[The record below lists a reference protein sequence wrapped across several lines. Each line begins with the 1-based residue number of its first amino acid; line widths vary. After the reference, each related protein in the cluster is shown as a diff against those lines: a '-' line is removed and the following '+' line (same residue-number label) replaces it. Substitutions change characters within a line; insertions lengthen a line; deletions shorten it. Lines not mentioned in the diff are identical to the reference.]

1 MPAEPIARSPSG
13 PDAVLRRLS
22 GYAPLAP
29 DEEALLRRITAR
41 PVPVPART
49 ELVRDGEAMPRPQV
63 LVEGWACRQRLLADG
78 RRQIVV
84 VLLPGDLIGLGQRR
98 RPLPFGSVATLTSAQ
113 VCEAGPLR
121 DCAAWGDGPPG
132 REAGDGTGQPG
143 TGLAA
148 ALWQARETEELW
160 LVNQVVRLGRQTA
173 YERVAH
179 FLLELRE
186 RLAAVGRVQD
196 ERFSFPITQ
205 EVLADALGLSVV
217 HMNRTMQQ
225 LRRDGLIEQR
235 ATAITLRDVPAL
247 ISIADYAGAR
257 RL

>member
-1 MPAEPIARSPSG
+1 MSVEPLARATAP

-29 DEEALLRRITAR
+29 EDEALLRQVTAH
-41 PVPVPART
+41 PALVPART
-49 ELVRDGEAMPRPQV
+49 ELVRDGEAAPRPQV

-78 RRQIVV
+78 RRQIVF
-84 VLLPGDLIGLGQRR
+84 VLLPGDPIGFTRRR
-98 RPLPFGSVATLTSAQ
+98 RPMPFGSVTTLTQAQ
-113 VCEAGPLR
+113 VSEAGLLR
-121 DCAAWGDGPPG
+121 DSARDSARGAPGEPPG
-132 REAGDGTGQPG
+132 RE

-148 ALWQARETEELW
+148 ALREAWEMEEIW

-196 ERFSFPITQ
+196 NRFTFPITQ

-247 ISIADYAGAR
+247 VSVADYVSTHAA
-257 RL
+257 

>member
-1 MPAEPIARSPSG
+1 MPAEPLARSPAP

-22 GYAPLAP
+22 GYAPLSP
-29 DEEALLRRITAR
+29 DDEALLRRITAR

-49 ELVRDGEAMPRPQV
+49 ELVRDGEATPRPQV
-63 LVEGWACRQRLLADG
+63 LLEGWACRQRLLADG

-84 VLLPGDLIGLGQRR
+84 VLLPGDLIGLSQRR
-98 RPLPFGSVATLTSAQ
+98 RPLPFGSVATLTTAQ
-113 VCEAGPLR
+113 VCEVGPLR
-121 DCAAWGDGPPG
+121 DCVSWGDGPPG
-132 REAGDGTGQPG
+132 TSLSGTGLPG
-143 TGLAA
+143 SGLAA

-186 RLAAVGRVQD
+186 RLAAVDRVQD

-247 ISIADYAGAR
+247 ASIADYTGAR
-257 RL
+257 TF

>member
-1 MPAEPIARSPSG
+1 MPVEPLARATAP

-22 GYAPLAP
+22 GYAALAP
-29 DEEALLRRITAR
+29 EDEALLRQVTAH
-41 PVPVPART
+41 PALVPART
-49 ELVRDGEAMPRPQV
+49 ELVRDGEAAPRPQV

-78 RRQIVV
+78 RRQIVL
-84 VLLPGDLIGLGQRR
+84 VLLPGDAIGFTRRR
-98 RPLPFGSVATLTSAQ
+98 RPLPFGSVTTLTQAQ
-113 VCEAGPLR
+113 VSEAGLLR
-121 DCAAWGDGPPG
+121 DRAAAPAEPRG
-132 REAGDGTGQPG
+132 REAGRATERE

-148 ALWQARETEELW
+148 ALRQAREMEETW

-196 ERFSFPITQ
+196 NRFTFPITQ

-225 LRRDGLIEQR
+225 LRRDGLVEQR

-247 ISIADYAGAR
+247 VSIADYAGPHGT
-257 RL
+257 

>member
-1 MPAEPIARSPSG
+1 MPVELLARNPAP

-22 GYAPLAP
+22 AYAPLAP
-29 DEEALLRRITAR
+29 DEEALLRQITAR
-41 PVPVPART
+41 PVPMAART
-49 ELVRDGEAMPRPQV
+49 ELVRDGEASPRPQV
-63 LVEGWACRQRLLADG
+63 LVEGWACRQRLLLDG

-84 VLLPGDLIGLGQRR
+84 VLLPGDVIGLDRRR
-98 RPLPFGSVATLTSAQ
+98 RPLPFGAVATLTPAQ
-113 VCEAGPLR
+113 VCDAGPLR
-121 DCAAWGDGPPG
+121 ERAAGHGGAPGD
-132 REAGDGTGQPG
+132 E

-148 ALWQARETEELW
+148 ALRQAREMEEIW

-196 ERFSFPITQ
+196 DRFSFPITQ
-205 EVLADALGLSVV
+205 EILADALGLSVV
-217 HMNRTMQQ
+217 HVNRTMQQ

-247 ISIADYAGAR
+247 ASIADYPYLAKAAPR
-257 RL
+257 

>member
-1 MPAEPIARSPSG
+1 MPAESLARSLAA
-13 PDAVLRRLS
+13 PDAVLRHLS
-22 GYAPLAP
+22 GYATLTPE
-29 DEEALLRRITAR
+29 EEALLRQVTAR
-41 PVPVPART
+41 PVPVPARA
-49 ELVRDGEAMPRPQV
+49 ELVRDGEAAPRPQV

-84 VLLPGDLIGLGQRR
+84 VLLPGDLIGLDLRR
-98 RPLPFGSVATLTSAQ
+98 RPLPFGSVATLTPAL
-113 VCEAGPLR
+113 VCEAGALR
-121 DCAAWGDGPPG
+121 ERAGARDTPPD
-132 REAGDGTGQPG
+132 RE

-148 ALWQARETEELW
+148 ALRQAREMEEIW

-186 RLAAVGRVQD
+186 RLAAVDRVQ
-196 ERFSFPITQ
+196 ENRFSFPITQ

-247 ISIADYAGAR
+247 VSIADYAGAYGA
-257 RL
+257 

>member
-1 MPAEPIARSPSG
+1 MPAEPLTRGVG
-13 PDAVLRRLS
+13 PPDVVLRRLS
-22 GYAPLAP
+22 AYAPLSP
-29 DEEALLRRITAR
+29 DEEALLRQVTAR
-41 PVPVPART
+41 PAQVAPRT
-49 ELVRDGEAMPRPQV
+49 ELVRDGDAAPRPQV

-84 VLLPGDLIGLGQRR
+84 VLLPGDLIGLDRRR
-98 RPLPFGSVATLTSAQ
+98 RPLPFGSVTTLTQAQ
-113 VCEAGPLR
+113 ICEAGPLR
-121 DCAAWGDGPPG
+121 ERAARSG
-132 REAGDGTGQPG
+132 EAGDGTGAG

-148 ALWQARETEELW
+148 ALRQAREMEEIW

-186 RLAAVGRVQD
+186 RLSVVDRVQD
-196 ERFSFPITQ
+196 DRFSFPITQ

-247 ISIADYAGAR
+247 VSIADYSGAHGC
-257 RL
+257 

>member
-1 MPAEPIARSPSG
+1 MPSEPAPRGSAP

-22 GYAPLAP
+22 GYARLTPE
-29 DEEALLRRITAR
+29 EEALLRQVTAR
-41 PVPVPART
+41 PVLVPART
-49 ELVRDGEAMPRPQV
+49 ELVRDGEAAPRPQV

-84 VLLPGDLIGLGQRR
+84 VLLPGDLIGLDLRR
-98 RPLPFGSVATLTSAQ
+98 RSLPFGSVAALTQAQ
-113 VCEAGPLR
+113 ICEASPLR
-121 DCAAWGDGPPG
+121 ERAAAHGTAPG
-132 REAGDGTGQPG
+132 HE

-148 ALWQARETEELW
+148 ALRQAREMEEIW

-186 RLAAVGRVQD
+186 RLAAVDRVHD
-196 ERFSFPITQ
+196 DRFSFPITQ

-247 ISIADYAGAR
+247 VSIADYAITDRAGAPGA
-257 RL
+257 

>member
-1 MPAEPIARSPSG
+1 MPVEPLAHVPAG
-13 PDAVLRRLS
+13 PDAVARRLS
-22 GYAPLAP
+22 GYAPLNP
-29 DEEALLRRITAR
+29 DDEALLRQITAR
-41 PVPVPART
+41 PALVPART
-49 ELVRDGEAMPRPQV
+49 ELARDGEAAPRPQV
-63 LVEGWACRQRLLADG
+63 LVEGWACRQRFLADG
-78 RRQIVV
+78 RRQIIV
-84 VLLPGDLIGLGQRR
+84 VLLPGDLIGIGERR
-98 RPLPFGSVATLTSAQ
+98 RPLPYGSVTTLTPAQ
-113 VCEAGPLR
+113 VSEAGCLR
-121 DCAAWGDGPPG
+121 ERAASS
-132 REAGDGTGQPG
+132 GTSPEGE

-148 ALWQARETEELW
+148 ALRQAREMEELW

-186 RLAAVGRVQD
+186 RLAAVDRVQD
-196 ERFSFPITQ
+196 NRFTFPITQ

-247 ISIADYAGAR
+247 RSVADYGGGQGA
-257 RL
+257 

>member
-1 MPAEPIARSPSG
+1 MPAEPLARG
-13 PDAVLRRLS
+13 LAAPDAVLRQLS
-22 GYAPLAP
+22 GYAPLTS
-29 DEEALLRRITAR
+29 DEEGLLRQVTAR
-41 PVPVPART
+41 PVPVPARA
-49 ELVRDGEAMPRPQV
+49 ELVRDGEAAPRAQV
-63 LVEGWACRQRLLADG
+63 LMEGWACRQRLLADG

-84 VLLPGDLIGLGQRR
+84 VLLPGDLIGFDLRR
-98 RPLPFGSVATLTSAQ
+98 RPLPFGSVTTLTPAL
-113 VCEAGPLR
+113 VCEAGALR
-121 DCAAWGDGPPG
+121 ERAASQDAPPD
-132 REAGDGTGQPG
+132 RG

-148 ALWQARETEELW
+148 ALRQAREMEEFW

-179 FLLELRE
+179 FLLELCE
-186 RLAAVGRVQD
+186 RLAAVDRVQ
-196 ERFSFPITQ
+196 ENRFSFPITQ

-247 ISIADYAGAR
+247 VSIADYAGAHGP
-257 RL
+257 

>member
-1 MPAEPIARSPSG
+1 MPAEPLARSLGP

-22 GYAPLAP
+22 AYAPLAP
-29 DEEALLRRITAR
+29 DEEALLRQITAR
-41 PVPVPART
+41 PAPVAPRT
-49 ELVRDGEAMPRPQV
+49 ELVRDGDAAPRPQV

-84 VLLPGDLIGLGQRR
+84 VLLPGDLIGLDRRR
-98 RPLPFGSVATLTSAQ
+98 RPLPFGSVTTLTAAQ

-121 DCAAWGDGPPG
+121 ERAARGGA
-132 REAGDGTGQPG
+132 AGDGTGAGTGEG

-148 ALWQARETEELW
+148 ALRQAREMEEIW

-186 RLAAVGRVQD
+186 RLSTVDRVQD
-196 ERFSFPITQ
+196 DRFSFPITQ

-247 ISIADYAGAR
+247 VSIADYAGAHGA
-257 RL
+257 

>member
-1 MPAEPIARSPSG
+1 MPGEPLAHTAAAT
-13 PDAVLRRLS
+13 DAVLRRLS

-29 DEEALLRRITAR
+29 DEAALLRQVTAR
-41 PVPVPART
+41 PVSVPART
-49 ELVRDGEAMPRPQV
+49 ELVRDGEAAPRPQV
-63 LVEGWACRQRLLADG
+63 LLEGWACRQRLLADG

-98 RPLPFGSVATLTSAQ
+98 RSLPFGSVATLTPAQ
-113 VCEAGPLR
+113 ICEAGAL
-121 DCAAWGDGPPG
+121 
-132 REAGDGTGQPG
+132 REAAAGGVQEAGKE

-148 ALWQARETEELW
+148 ALRQAREMEELW

-186 RLAAVGRVQD
+186 RLTAVDRVQ
-196 ERFSFPITQ
+196 ENRFSFPITQ

-247 ISIADYAGAR
+247 VSIADYTGTHDTGIR
-257 RL
+257 GV

>member
-1 MPAEPIARSPSG
+1 MPAEPLAHRPAP

-22 GYAPLAP
+22 GYAALTP

-41 PVPVPART
+41 PVAVSART
-49 ELVRDGEAMPRPQV
+49 ELVRDGEASPRPQV

-84 VLLPGDLIGLGQRR
+84 MLLPGDLIGVGQRR
-98 RPLPFGSVATLTSAQ
+98 RPLPFGSVATLTPAQ
-113 VCEAGPLR
+113 ICEASPLR
-121 DCAAWGDGPPG
+121 ERAARWGGETG
-132 REAGDGTGQPG
+132 EGAGER

-148 ALWQARETEELW
+148 ALRQAQEMEEIW

-186 RLAAVGRVQD
+186 RLAAVDRVQD
-196 ERFSFPITQ
+196 ERFAFPITQ

-247 ISIADYAGAR
+247 VSIADYAG
-257 RL
+257 LHGG

>member
-1 MPAEPIARSPSG
+1 MPAEPLAHG
-13 PDAVLRRLS
+13 LAAPDAVLRHLS
-22 GYAPLAP
+22 GYAALTP
-29 DEEALLRRITAR
+29 DEEGLLREITAH
-41 PVPVPART
+41 PVAVPARA
-49 ELVRDGEAMPRPQV
+49 ELVRDGEAAPRPQV

-84 VLLPGDLIGLGQRR
+84 MLLPGDLIGLDLRR
-98 RPLPFGSVATLTSAQ
+98 RALPFGSVTALTPAL
-113 VCEAGPLR
+113 VCEADALR
-121 DCAAWGDGPPG
+121 THAASRAAPPD
-132 REAGDGTGQPG
+132 RA

-148 ALWQARETEELW
+148 ALQQAREMEEIW

-186 RLAAVGRVQD
+186 RLAAVDRVQ
-196 ERFSFPITQ
+196 ENRFPFPITQ

-225 LRRDGLIEQR
+225 LRRDGLVEQR
-235 ATAITLRDVPAL
+235 ATAITLRDIPAL
-247 ISIADYAGAR
+247 VSVADYVGAYGA
-257 RL
+257 

>member
-1 MPAEPIARSPSG
+1 MPAESLAHGLAAPEA
-13 PDAVLRRLS
+13 AFRRLS
-22 GYAPLAP
+22 GYAPMAP
-29 DEEALLRRITAR
+29 DEEALLRRLTAH

-49 ELVRDGEAMPRPQV
+49 ELVRDGEAAPRPQV

-84 VLLPGDLIGLGQRR
+84 MLLPGDPIGLDPRR
-98 RPLPFGSVATLTSAQ
+98 RPLPFGSVTTLTPAL
-113 VCEAGPLR
+113 VCEAGALR
-121 DCAAWGDGPPG
+121 EHAASRNTAPD
-132 REAGDGTGQPG
+132 RE

-148 ALWQARETEELW
+148 ALRQAREMEEFW

-186 RLAAVGRVQD
+186 RLAAVDRVQ
-196 ERFSFPITQ
+196 ENRFSFPITQ

-247 ISIADYAGAR
+247 VSIADYAGAHGT
-257 RL
+257 

>member
-1 MPAEPIARSPSG
+1 MPGEPLAHTPAAT
-13 PDAVLRRLS
+13 DAVLRRLS
-22 GYAPLAP
+22 GYAPLAA
-29 DEEALLRRITAR
+29 DEAALLRQVTAR

-49 ELVRDGEAMPRPQV
+49 ELVRDGEAAPRPQV
-63 LVEGWACRQRLLADG
+63 LLEGWACRQRLLADG

-84 VLLPGDLIGLGQRR
+84 VLLPGDLIGLDQRR
-98 RPLPFGSVATLTSAQ
+98 RPLPFGSVATLTPAQ
-113 VCEAGPLR
+113 ICEAGALR
-121 DCAAWGDGPPG
+121 DAADGG
-132 REAGDGTGQPG
+132 RTCGKAAGKE

-148 ALWQARETEELW
+148 ALRQAREMEEIW

-186 RLAAVGRVQD
+186 RLAAVDRVQ
-196 ERFSFPITQ
+196 ENRFSFPITQ

-225 LRRDGLIEQR
+225 LRRDGLVEQR

-247 ISIADYAGAR
+247 VSIADYTGTGDTGIPRA
-257 RL
+257 